1 MTSSETTATLC
12 AALVAAQGGL
22 RPIAKDGKN
31 PAFRSRYATL
41 DGIMETVRPALAA
54 HGLAVVQGVVHPET
68 GEGGRLVGI
77 TVETRLVH
85 TSGEWLASVVP
96 VPVAKGDAHGLGSAL
111 SYGRRY
117 GLSALLALSTDE
129 DDDGNAAAKAPPARQ
144 ERPSKPAPA
153 APAPGQRL
161 HDRVPTT
168 PPPEA
173 MTLSKAETVSVKA
186 KDGSSRS
193 LVSMND
199 GELDTLRAWAQ
210 DKGNTYMV
218 AAIDAIQA
226 SRDAAHGDGL
236 HAHEGDI
243 DTLGGSLPF

>member
-1 MTSSETTATLC
+1 VTSSETTATLC
-12 AALVAAQGGL
+12 AALVAAQGAL
-22 RPIAKDGKN
+22 KPIAKDGKN
-31 PAFRSRYATL
+31 PAFRARYATL

-54 HGLAVVQGVVHPET
+54 HGLAVVQGVVYPET

-85 TSGEWLASVVP
+85 TSGEWLASMVP

-129 DDDGNAAAKAPPARQ
+129 DDDGNAAAKAPPAKPQ
-144 ERPSKPAPA
+144 TKPAPA

-186 KDGSSRS
+186 KDGSSRF

-199 GELDTLRAWAQ
+199 DELDTLRAWAQ

-226 SRDAAHGDGL
+226 SRDAADGSGL

>member
-1 MTSSETTATLC
+1 
-12 AALVAAQGGL
+12 L

-77 TVETRLVH
+77 MVETRLIH

-117 GLSALLALSTDE
+117 GISALLALSTDE
-129 DDDGNAAAKAPPARQ
+129 DDDGNAAAKAPPAKPQ
-144 ERPSKPAPA
+144 AKPAPA

-168 PPPEA
+168 PPPEG
-173 MTLSKAETVSVKA
+173 MTLAKAETVELK
-186 KDGSSRS
+186 GQR
-193 LVSMND
+193 LVDMD
-199 GELDTLRAWAQ
+199 DDRLDKLRAWAQ
-210 DKGNTYMV
+210 DKGNAFIL

-226 SRDAAHGDGL
+226 SRDAADEPGGDGYMDSL
-236 HAHEGDI
+236 P
-243 DTLGGSLPF
+243 GSLPF

>member
-12 AALVAAQGGL
+12 AALVAAQQGL
-22 RPIAKDGKN
+22 KPIAKDGKN

-54 HGLAVVQGVVHPET
+54 HGLAVVQGVTHPET
-68 GEGGRLVGI
+68 DGGRLVGI
-77 TVETRLVH
+77 MVETRLVH

-129 DDDGNAAAKAPPARQ
+129 DDDGNAAAKAPPA
-144 ERPSKPAPA
+144 KPAPA
-153 APAPGQRL
+153 KPAPPAPAPGQRL
-161 HDRVPTT
+161 HDRVPET
-168 PPPEA
+168 PPERMSLA
-173 MTLSKAETVSVKA
+173 KAETVELK
-186 KDGSSRS
+186 GQR
-193 LVSMND
+193 LVDMSPD
-199 GELDTLRAWAQ
+199 RLDKLRTWAEE
-210 DKGNTYMV
+210 KGNSFIL

-226 SRDAAHGDGL
+226 AREAADEPGGDGEVEPL
-236 HAHEGDI
+236 D
-243 DTLGGSLPF
+243 GSLPF

>member
-1 MTSSETTATLC
+1 VTSSETTATLC
-12 AALVAAQGGL
+12 AALVAAQAGL
-22 RPIAKDGKN
+22 KPIAKDGKN

-77 TVETRLVH
+77 MVETRLVH

-117 GLSALLALSTDE
+117 GISALLALSTDE
-129 DDDGNAAAKAPPARQ
+129 DDDGNAAAKAPPAKPQ
-144 ERPSKPAPA
+144 AKPAPA

-168 PPPEA
+168 PPPEGMSLA
-173 MTLSKAETVSVKA
+173 KAETV
-186 KDGSSRS
+186 
-193 LVSMND
+193 
-199 GELDTLRAWAQ
+199 ELKGQRLIDMTPDRLDKLRAWAEE
-210 DKGNTYMV
+210 KGNAFIL

-226 SRDAAHGDGL
+226 AREAADDDDG
-236 HAHEGDI
+236 EVEPMD
-243 DTLGGSLPF
+243 GSLPF

>member
-12 AALVAAQGGL
+12 AALVAAQGAL
-22 RPIAKDGKN
+22 KPIAKDGKN

-77 TVETRLVH
+77 MVETRLVH

-117 GLSALLALSTDE
+117 GISALLALSTDE
-129 DDDGNAAAKAPPARQ
+129 DDDGNAAAKAPPAKPQ
-144 ERPSKPAPA
+144 AKPAPA

-168 PPPEA
+168 PPPEGMSLA
-173 MTLSKAETVSVKA
+173 KAETV
-186 KDGSSRS
+186 
-193 LVSMND
+193 
-199 GELDTLRAWAQ
+199 ELKGQRLIDMTPDRLDKLRAWAEE
-210 DKGNTYMV
+210 KGNAFIL

-226 SRDAAHGDGL
+226 AREAADDDDG
-236 HAHEGDI
+236 EVEPMD
-243 DTLGGSLPF
+243 GSLPF

>member
-1 MTSSETTATLC
+1 VTSSETTATLC
-12 AALVAAQGGL
+12 AALVAAQGAL
-22 RPIAKDGKN
+22 KPIAKDGKN

-77 TVETRLVH
+77 MVETRLVH

-129 DDDGNAAAKAPPARQ
+129 DDDGNAAAKAPPAK
-144 ERPSKPAPA
+144 PPAKPAPA

-161 HDRVPTT
+161 HDRVPET
-168 PPPEA
+168 PPERMSLA
-173 MTLSKAETVSVKA
+173 KANTV
-186 KDGSSRS
+186 
-193 LVSMND
+193 
-199 GELDTLRAWAQ
+199 ELKGQLLADMEDDRLDKLRAWAQ
-210 DKGNTYMV
+210 DKGNGFIL

-226 SRDAAHGDGL
+226 SRQAADGSGL

>member
-1 MTSSETTATLC
+1 VTSSETTATLC

-22 RPIAKDGKN
+22 KPIAKDGKN

-77 TVETRLVH
+77 MVETRLVH

-117 GLSALLALSTDE
+117 GISALLALSTDE
-129 DDDGNAAAKAPPARQ
+129 DDDGNAAAKAPPAKPQ
-144 ERPSKPAPA
+144 AKPAPA

-173 MTLSKAETVSVKA
+173 MTLAKAETV
-186 KDGSSRS
+186 
-193 LVSMND
+193 
-199 GELDTLRAWAQ
+199 ELKGQRLADMDDDRLDKLRAWAQ
-210 DKGNTYMV
+210 DKGNAFIL

-226 SRDAAHGDGL
+226 SRDAAD
-236 HAHEGDI
+236 EGQI
-243 DTLGGSLPF
+243 ETLDGSLPF

>member
-12 AALVAAQGGL
+12 AALVAAQGAL
-22 RPIAKDGKN
+22 KPIAKDGKN

-77 TVETRLVH
+77 MVETRLVH

-117 GLSALLALSTDE
+117 GISALLALSTDE
-129 DDDGNAAAKAPPARQ
+129 DDDGNAAAKAPPAKPQ
-144 ERPSKPAPA
+144 AKPAPA

-168 PPPEA
+168 PPPEGMSLA
-173 MTLSKAETVSVKA
+173 KAETV
-186 KDGSSRS
+186 
-193 LVSMND
+193 
-199 GELDTLRAWAQ
+199 ELKGQRLADMDDDRLDKLRAWAEE
-210 DKGNTYMV
+210 KGNAFIL
-218 AAIDAIQA
+218 AAIDTIQA
-226 SRDAAHGDGL
+226 AREAADEPGGDGYMDSL
-236 HAHEGDI
+236 P
-243 DTLGGSLPF
+243 GSLPF

>member
-12 AALVAAQGGL
+12 AALVAAQGAL
-22 RPIAKDGKN
+22 KPIAKDGKN

-54 HGLAVVQGVVHPET
+54 HGLALVQGVIHPET

-77 TVETRLVH
+77 TVETRLLH

-117 GLSALLALSTDE
+117 GISALLALSTDE
-129 DDDGNAAAKAPPARQ
+129 DDDGNAAAKAPPAK
-144 ERPSKPAPA
+144 PPAKPAQA
-153 APAPGQRL
+153 VPAPGQRL
-161 HDRVPTT
+161 HDRVPET
-168 PPPEA
+168 PPERMSLA
-173 MTLSKAETVSVKA
+173 KAETVELKGQRLVDMSPDRLDKL
-186 KDGSSRS
+186 RS
-193 LVSMND
+193 
-199 GELDTLRAWAQ
+199 WAE
-210 DKGNTYMV
+210 DKGNAFIL

-226 SRDAAHGDGL
+226 AREAADDDDG
-236 HAHEGDI
+236 EVEPMD
-243 DTLGGSLPF
+243 GSLPF

>member
-1 MTSSETTATLC
+1 
-12 AALVAAQGGL
+12 
-22 RPIAKDGKN
+22 
-31 PAFRSRYATL
+31 
-41 DGIMETVRPALAA
+41 
-54 HGLAVVQGVVHPET
+54 
-68 GEGGRLVGI
+68 LVGI

-117 GLSALLALSTDE
+117 GISALLALSTDE
-129 DDDGNAAAKAPPARQ
+129 DDDGNAAAKAPPAKPQ
-144 ERPSKPAPA
+144 AKPAPA

-168 PPPEA
+168 PPPEGMSLA
-173 MTLSKAETVSVKA
+173 KANTV
-186 KDGSSRS
+186 
-193 LVSMND
+193 
-199 GELDTLRAWAQ
+199 ELKGQLLADMEDDRLDKLRAWAQ
-210 DKGNTYMV
+210 DKGNGFIL

-226 SRDAAHGDGL
+226 SRQAADGSGL

>member
-1 MTSSETTATLC
+1 VTSSETTATLC

-22 RPIAKDGKN
+22 KPIAKDGKN
-31 PAFRSRYATL
+31 PAFRSKYATL

-77 TVETRLVH
+77 MVETRLIH

-117 GLSALLALSTDE
+117 GISALLALSTDE
-129 DDDGNAAAKAPPARQ
+129 DDDGNAAAKAPPAKPQ
-144 ERPSKPAPA
+144 AKPAPA

-173 MTLSKAETVSVKA
+173 MTLAKAETV
-186 KDGSSRS
+186 
-193 LVSMND
+193 
-199 GELDTLRAWAQ
+199 ELKGQRLADMDDDRLDKLRAWAQ
-210 DKGNTYMV
+210 DKGNAFIL

-226 SRDAAHGDGL
+226 AREAADDDDG
-236 HAHEGDI
+236 EVEPMD
-243 DTLGGSLPF
+243 GSLPF